1 MTLIKDTSYKWV
13 NPKVTNDTE
22 YHHMPDHQK
31 PVNLCGLTV
40 RQALKKL
47 REVDF
52 GDIGG
57 THVIELSDGSY
68 MHVCLRECNDGTSLM
83 SSQYVWRYTYDQG
96 RPITVAKY
104 KL

>member
-1 MTLIKDTSYKWV
+1 MTLVRDRSYSWV
-13 NPKVTNDTE
+13 APKVTNDTE

-52 GDIGG
+52 GNIGG
-57 THVIELSDGSY
+57 THIIELSDGTY
-68 MHVCLRECNDGTSLM
+68 MDVALHECSDNTLLM
-83 SSQYVWRYTYDQG
+83 NSQFVHRWKLDCG
-96 RPITVAKY
+96 RVITITKY